1 VAVTGLGTVSCVGI
15 GIDAFTAAIRAG
27 RVGSSEITS
36 FDTTG
41 FPATLACEVRG
52 FEPRDVLERVE
63 PDHWGP
69 SAVFAAAAGRLAV
82 QDAGLD
88 PASLS
93 GRRAGTV
100 MGTTGGEA
108 PVIQQL
114 TDQWVADGFKNIDA
128 DLVTKVPANRIAT
141 AVNHELGLT
150 GPAQT
155 VPSACS
161 ASNFAL
167 GYAYDLIV
175 SGEADLMVAGGADA
189 VNRSTHAGFLQLG
202 ALATDVCRP
211 FDVDR
216 SGILTGEGGVA
227 LLLEPYDVAQARGA
241 RIYAELLGYGAN
253 CDARHM
259 VNPDA
264 DSIAACI
271 RLAQASAGV
280 APEQV
285 DYVCAHGTGTPTN
298 DATEVAAMREVFPDR
313 LPPISSIKSMI
324 GHTMGAASGFGAAI
338 CCKALEEGFLPP
350 TANLRTLD
358 PALGAGVDPVPGV
371 ARAATPSVVQNH
383 GFAFGGN
390 NAITMFGRAS

>member
-1 VAVTGLGTVSCVGI
+1 MAVTGLGTVSCVGV
-15 GIDAFTAAIRAG
+15 GIEAFSAALRAG
-27 RVGSSEITS
+27 RVGVSEITS
-36 FDTTG
+36 FVTTG
-41 FPATLACEVRG
+41 FPATMACEVRD
-52 FEPRDVLERVE
+52 FDPAALLQRVD
-63 PDHWGP
+63 PAGWGP
-69 SAVFAAAAGRLAV
+69 SAVFAAAAARLAA

-88 PASLS
+88 TARLS
-93 GRRAGTV
+93 TRRAGSV

-108 PVIQQL
+108 PVIQKL
-114 TDQWVADGFKNIDA
+114 AMQWLDEGLKSLDPL
-128 DLVTKVPANRIAT
+128 LVEQVPANRIAT

-155 VPSACS
+155 VPTACS

-167 GYAYDLIV
+167 GHAYDLIV

-227 LLLEPYDVAQARGA
+227 LVLEPWDAARARGA

-253 CDARHM
+253 CDAKHM

-264 DSIAACI
+264 QSIAACI

-280 APEQV
+280 APSEV

-298 DATEVAAMREVFPDR
+298 DATEVAAMRAVFGDR

-338 CCKALEEGFLPP
+338 CCTALAEGFLPP

-358 PALGAGVDPVPGV
+358 PALGEGVDPVPNL
-371 ARAATPSVVQNH
+371 ARAATLRIVQNH

-390 NAITMFGRAS
+390 NAITMFGSAA